1 MVNFLQDTIYGVTN
15 PLSQLW
21 GAFVTVL
28 PSIIVAVL
36 VILVGAFVAVI
47 LGHALRILLDR
58 LRVDELLRKA
68 QLTKAVG
75 HTDVPAL
82 LGELLKWWII
92 IIALQVAVST
102 LELGS
107 LSDIL
112 GSFVLWLPKLLVAVV
127 IMLLGLSAAH
137 YVEIKIMEHTRLK
150 GMRLTAKILKW
161 VILILVS
168 VQALDLIGLD
178 VSLFENLILYV
189 IVALAAGIA
198 LALGIALGL
207 GLRKEAENIIKDVKK
222 DL

>member
-1 MVNFLQDTIYGVTN
+1 MVNFLQDTVYGVTN

-58 LRVDELLRKA
+58 LRVDDLLRKA

-92 IIALQVAVST
+92 IIALQVGVST
-102 LELGS
+102 LELGT
-107 LSDIL
+107 LSDLL
-112 GSFVLWLPKLLVAVV
+112 GKFVLWLPKLLVAVI

-161 VILILVS
+161 VIIILVT
-168 VQALDLIGLD
+168 VQALSLVGLD

-198 LALGIALGL
+198 LALGISLGL